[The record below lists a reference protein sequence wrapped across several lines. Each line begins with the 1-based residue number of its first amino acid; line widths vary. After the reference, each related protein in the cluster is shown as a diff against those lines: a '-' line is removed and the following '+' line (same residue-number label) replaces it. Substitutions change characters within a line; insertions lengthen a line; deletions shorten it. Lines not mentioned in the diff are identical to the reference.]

1 MDEECFSDG
10 GSFETPQKEIALKK
24 KRTRKATANVL
35 YMLVFIIIIIIIII
49 FVCGTASS
57 NSKFVCPVFVGHE
70 AKSRIAA
77 FTMKE
82 FQRSL

>member
-1 MDEECFSDG
+1 
-10 GSFETPQKEIALKK
+10 
-24 KRTRKATANVL
+24 
-35 YMLVFIIIIIIIII
+35 MLVFIIIIIIIII

-57 NSKFVCPVFVGHE
+57 NSKSVCPVFVGHE

-82 FQRSL
+82 FQHSL